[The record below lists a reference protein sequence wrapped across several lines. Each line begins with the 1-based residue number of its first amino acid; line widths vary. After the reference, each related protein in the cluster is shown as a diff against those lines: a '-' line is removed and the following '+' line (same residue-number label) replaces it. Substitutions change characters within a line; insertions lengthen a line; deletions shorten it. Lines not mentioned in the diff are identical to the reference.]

1 MFHPDNEKYIKDA
14 NIYFECYYNY
24 IQKHSLTDLKLT
36 FQRSNG
42 NLCEGTVPVDSGIL
56 FINSKDTLSLYI
68 EFIENNQTFFKWVAF
83 NDTVSTSTDIEM
95 KGLISLN
102 PELKEKELIIYIKNH
117 PEWLDDFRKE
127 WKDKMINYLDN
138 IPITYSLRYQD

>member
-1 MFHPDNEKYIKDA
+1 
-14 NIYFECYYNY
+14 
-24 IQKHSLTDLKLT
+24 
-36 FQRSNG
+36 
-42 NLCEGTVPVDSGIL
+42 
-56 FINSKDTLSLYI
+56 
-68 EFIENNQTFFKWVAF
+68 
-83 NDTVSTSTDIEM
+83 M

-102 PELKEKELIIYIKNH
+102 PELKEKELINYIKNH